1 MAPVQQVLFIT
12 NAYHPCL
19 FSKVTHFFWTSSR
32 NCVGERWP
40 TTSVASRNMF
50 SSSVRRLVS
59 SPSVRQFFGNRIRA
73 SDLTIGNYC
82 STVKVS
88 NMTSFHDFKAKK
100 LDGEEVRSWGHC
112 GSYVTPLSVLSA
124 SKKPVFEPSSFFL
137 SFYLIHFS
145 FREVFS
151 KPHLI

>member
-1 MAPVQQVLFIT
+1 
-12 NAYHPCL
+12 
-19 FSKVTHFFWTSSR
+19 
-32 NCVGERWP
+32 
-40 TTSVASRNMF
+40 MF

-100 LDGEEVRSWGHC
+100 LDGEEVRSSGHS
-112 GSYVTPLSVLSA
+112 GTADSYVTPLSVLSA
-124 SKKPVFEPSSFFL
+124 SKKPVIEPSSFL

-145 FREVFS
+145 FREAPPNLRAS
-151 KPHLI
+151 RSIEYLDYWLCLLLLLLII

>member
-1 MAPVQQVLFIT
+1 
-12 NAYHPCL
+12 
-19 FSKVTHFFWTSSR
+19 
-32 NCVGERWP
+32 
-40 TTSVASRNMF
+40 MF

-100 LDGEEVRSWGHC
+100 LDGEEVRSSGHC
-112 GSYVTPLSVLSA
+112 GPADSYVTPLSVLSA
-124 SKKPVFEPSSFFL
+124 SKKPVFEPSSFFVIL
-137 SFYLIHFS
+137 SDTFFLQRGLLKAPPNLRASRSIDYWLCLLLLLLI
-145 FREVFS
+145 
-151 KPHLI
+151 I